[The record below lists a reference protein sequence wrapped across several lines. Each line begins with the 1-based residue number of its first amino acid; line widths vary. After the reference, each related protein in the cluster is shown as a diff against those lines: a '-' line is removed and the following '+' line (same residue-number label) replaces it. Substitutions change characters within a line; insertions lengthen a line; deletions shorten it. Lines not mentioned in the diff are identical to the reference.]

1 MQQESTGPAFCVR
14 CGEYLRPDT
23 SFCPRCGAQT
33 TSTSFSSYASSSAP
47 NVQPF
52 PSAQART
59 RRLTWAGILLLLS
72 GLVGFAVASIVLLMS
87 EEIIAEVQ
95 AIYQDQLP
103 DMNPIIL
110 ALAAFWSSAGALS
123 IIGGICALKRRYY
136 PLAIIGSVMAL
147 FTGGIF
153 LFEGSIMGMVA
164 LILLIRSRPEFR

>member
-1 MQQESTGPAFCVR
+1 MGTSPST
-14 CGEYLRPDT
+14 
-23 SFCPRCGAQT
+23 
-33 TSTSFSSYASSSAP
+33 YASSSAP
-47 NVQPF
+47 HVQSF
-52 PSAQART
+52 PSAQARSKN
-59 RRLTWAGILLLLS
+59 LTWAGILLFLS

-87 EEIIAEVQ
+87 DEIIAEVQ

-110 ALAAFWSSAGALS
+110 ALAVFWSIAGVFS

-147 FTGGIF
+147 FTGGVL

-164 LILLIRSRPEFR
+164 LILLLRSRHEFR